1 MALRC
6 IYAIRYAA
14 PPAPRQLH
22 ACLHHSAMGFCKRS
36 VLFRSGT
43 GATAPASSE
52 VRGADPDVAATGER
66 ECVPPPAHDA
76 HREEHA
82 ASEVCVSVRACVRAC
97 VCACVQVRARRV
109 CMGMC
114 TRSRAQ
120 RMAAQVHD
128 GGPGARAAP
137 PVARAHAAQRIH
149 RSHNVWSPHR
159 TGAHGRRSPR
169 KITQMLVIIERW
181 GSGRV
186 QPDESHAVQ
195 GRGEADLARAGGRI
209 QTAWPMRRRRRVRRH
224 GDAPRETSSSLE
236 PGRGARTGRVT
247 HASWRAQ
254 ERVEGLGV
262 DTEEGA
268 WTGR

>member
-1 MALRC
+1 MRTTACARC
-6 IYAIRYAA
+6 T
-14 PPAPRQLH
+14 PR
-22 ACLHHSAMGFCKRS
+22 
-36 VLFRSGT
+36 GT
-43 GATAPASSE
+43 RG
-52 VRGADPDVAATGER
+52 VRG
-66 ECVPPPAHDA
+66 
-76 HREEHA
+76 
-82 ASEVCVSVRACVRAC
+82 VCVCARVRACVRLC
-97 VCACVQVRARRV
+97 VCAGARTPRV
-109 CMGMC
+109 HGHVY
-114 TRSRAQ
+114 TLARSE
-120 RMAAQVHD
+120 D
-128 GGPGARAAP
+128 GGPGARWRP
-137 PVARAHAAQRIH
+137 RSTSRPTRRARAHAAQRIH

-262 DTEEGA
+262 DTEAGT